1 MIYLVL
7 GALLENNKHHLI
19 TEFEKELKQY
29 ENFSD
34 KMNILIKELLEQEN
48 ISYHSIENRVKEKN
62 SLEKK
67 IDGKNKYQN
76 LSEITDIVG
85 CRIISYFEIDVEK
98 IVALLFKEFKI
109 DEVNSIDK
117 KKILDPD
124 RFGYL
129 SYHIICSINDE
140 RAQLREYKNYKDL
153 KFEIQVRTIL
163 QHAWAEIEHDIGYK
177 SNIAVPREF
186 RRKFSRIASILEIAD
201 DEFSRLKLDI
211 HNYVETISKQG
222 FENTDINAESLKL
235 FIEKSSD
242 LEEIETYVIET
253 LKLKNVA
260 FSEQMQEAI
269 ISFTLNIINKF
280 TAYKEILE
288 IQNSI
293 RKNKE
298 LIKQFIVKWAQL
310 RVMLLDRFQK
320 HFDQKDGLIIGYA
333 LMMEFVET
341 NHNEGLKAFFPDVSL
356 QEKDEA
362 VALAMK
368 LYQEITSH

>member
-1 MIYLVL
+1 M
-7 GALLENNKHHLI
+7 ENNKQHLI
-19 TEFEKELKQY
+19 AEYEKELKQY

-34 KMNILIKELLEQEN
+34 KMDILLKELLDQEK

-62 SLEKK
+62 SLSRK

-76 LSEITDIVG
+76 LNEITDIVG

-98 IVALLFKEFKI
+98 IVTLLTKEFKI

-211 HNYVETISKQG
+211 HNYVENISKQG
-222 FENTDINAESLKL
+222 FENIDINAESLKL
-235 FIEKSSD
+235 FIEQSSD
-242 LEEIETYVIET
+242 LEEIEAYVIE
-253 LKLKNVA
+253 KLGLETVV
-260 FSEQMQEAI
+260 FSEQIQSAHI
-269 ISFTLNIINKF
+269 GLILKIINQF
-280 TAYKEILE
+280 TTYKEILE
-288 IQNSI
+288 IQNSLQ
-293 RKNKE
+293 KNKE
-298 LIKQFIVKWAQL
+298 IIKQFIVKWAYA
-310 RVMLLDRFQK
+310 RGKLLERFRES
-320 HFDQKDGLIIGYA
+320 FEQKDGHLIGYA
-333 LMMEFVET
+333 LMIEFLKT
-341 NHNEGLKAFFPDVSL
+341 NHKEGLGAFFPNL
-356 QEKDEA
+356 LAPEKDEA

-368 LYQEITSH
+368 IYREITTLT

>member
-1 MIYLVL
+1 V
-7 GALLENNKHHLI
+7 ENNKHHLI
-19 TEFEKELKQY
+19 AEFEKELKQY

-34 KMNILIKELLEQEN
+34 KMDILIKELLEQEN

-62 SLEKK
+62 SLAKK

-98 IVALLFKEFKI
+98 IVALLTKEFKI

-186 RRKFSRIASILEIAD
+186 RRKFSRIASMLEIAD

-211 HNYVETISKQG
+211 HNYVENISKQG
-222 FENTDINAESLKL
+222 FENIDINAESLKL
-235 FIEKSSD
+235 FIEQSND
-242 LEEIETYVIET
+242 LEEIEAYLIEKLELKTVI
-253 LKLKNVA
+253 
-260 FSEQMQEAI
+260 FSEKMQSAHI
-269 ISFTLNIINKF
+269 GLILNIINQF
-280 TAYKEILE
+280 TTYKEILE

-293 RKNKE
+293 QKNKE
-298 LIKQFIVKWAQL
+298 LIKQFIVKWAHVRGNL
-310 RVMLLDRFQK
+310 IKRFREN
-320 HFDQKDGLIIGYA
+320 FEQKDGFILGYA
-333 LMMEFVET
+333 LMIEFLKT
-341 NHNEGLKAFFPDVSL
+341 DHKEGLKAFFPSL
-356 QEKDEA
+356 SIHEKEET
-362 VALAMK
+362 VTLAMK
-368 LYQEITSH
+368 LYREITSK

>member
-1 MIYLVL
+1 M
-7 GALLENNKHHLI
+7 ENNKHHLI

>member
-1 MIYLVL
+1 MLKKSF
-7 GALLENNKHHLI
+7 ALL
-19 TEFEKELKQY
+19 
-29 ENFSD
+29 S
-34 KMNILIKELLEQEN
+34 
-48 ISYHSIENRVKEKN
+48 
-62 SLEKK
+62 
-67 IDGKNKYQN
+67 
-76 LSEITDIVG
+76 
-85 CRIISYFEIDVEK
+85 
-98 IVALLFKEFKI
+98 KEFKI

-186 RRKFSRIASILEIAD
+186 RRKFSRIASMLEIAD

-211 HNYVETISKQG
+211 HNYVENLSKQG

-235 FIEKSSD
+235 FIEQSRD
-242 LEEIETYVIET
+242 LEEIEVYIIET
-253 LKLKNVA
+253 LALKNLA
-260 FSEQMQEAI
+260 FSEQMQAAN
-269 ISFTLNIINKF
+269 ISLFLNIINTF
-280 TAYKEILE
+280 TTYKEILE

-293 RKNKE
+293 QKNKE
-298 LIKQFIVKWAQL
+298 LIKQFIVRWAHE
-310 RVMLLDRFQK
+310 RDSKLLERFREN
-320 HFDQKDGLIIGYA
+320 FEQKDGFIIGYA
-333 LMMEFVET
+333 LMIEFLET
-341 NHNEGLKAFFPDVSL
+341 NHKEGLSAFFPSL
-356 QEKDEA
+356 SAPEKEKA

-368 LYQEITSH
+368 IYREITSK

>member
-1 MIYLVL
+1 M
-7 GALLENNKHHLI
+7 ENNKHHLI
-19 TEFEKELKQY
+19 AEFEKELKQY

-34 KMNILIKELLEQEN
+34 KMNILIKELLDQEN

-62 SLEKK
+62 SLAKK

-140 RAQLREYKNYKDL
+140 RAQLREYKNYKDF

-211 HNYVETISKQG
+211 HNYVENISKQG
-222 FENTDINAESLKL
+222 FENIDINAESLKL

-253 LKLKNVA
+253 LELKNVA
-260 FSEQMQEAI
+260 FSEQIQEAI
-269 ISFTLNIINKF
+269 ISFILTIINKF
-280 TAYKEILE
+280 TSYKEILE

-293 RKNKE
+293 QKNKE
-298 LIKQFIVKWAQL
+298 LIKRFIVTWAQF
-310 RVMLLDRFQK
+310 RAMLWDRF
-320 HFDQKDGLIIGYA
+320 HNNFDQKDGLIIGYA
-333 LMMEFVET
+333 LMIELLET
-341 NHNEGLKAFFPDVSL
+341 NHKEGLKAFFPDVSL

-362 VALAMK
+362 IELAMRI
-368 LYQEITSH
+368 YREMTSK

>member
-1 MIYLVL
+1 M
-7 GALLENNKHHLI
+7 ENNKHHLI
-19 TEFEKELKQY
+19 AEFEKELKQY

-34 KMNILIKELLEQEN
+34 KMNILIKELLDQEN

-62 SLEKK
+62 SLAKK

-76 LSEITDIVG
+76 LGEITDIVG

-211 HNYVETISKQG
+211 HNYVENIAKQG
-222 FENTDINAESLKL
+222 FENIDINAESLKL
-235 FIEKSSD
+235 FIEQSSD
-242 LEEIETYVIET
+242 LEEIETYIIET
-253 LKLKNVA
+253 LELKNVA
-260 FSEQMQEAI
+260 FSEQIQEAI
-269 ISFTLNIINKF
+269 ISFTLNIISKF
-280 TAYKEILE
+280 TTYKEILE

-293 RKNKE
+293 QKNKE
-298 LIKQFIVKWAQL
+298 LIKRFIVKWAQY
-310 RVMLLDRFQK
+310 RAMLWDRFHN

-333 LMMEFVET
+333 LMIEFLET
-341 NHNEGLKAFFPDVSL
+341 NHKEGLKEFFPDVSL

-362 VALAMK
+362 IELVMK
-368 LYQEITSH
+368 IYREMTSN

>member
-1 MIYLVL
+1 M
-7 GALLENNKHHLI
+7 ENNKHHLI
-19 TEFEKELKQY
+19 TEYEKGLKQY
-29 ENFSD
+29 ESFSD
-34 KMNILIKELLEQEN
+34 KMNILIKELLDQEK

-62 SLEKK
+62 SLAKK
-67 IDGKNKYQN
+67 IDGKNKYQD

-211 HNYVETISKQG
+211 HNYVENLSKQG

-235 FIEKSSD
+235 FIEQSND
-242 LEEIETYVIET
+242 LEEIEAYVIET
-253 LKLKNVA
+253 LNLTNLS
-260 FSEQMQEAI
+260 FSEQMQEAN
-269 ISFTLNIINKF
+269 ISLFLNIINTF
-280 TAYKEILE
+280 TTYKEILE

-293 RKNKE
+293 QKNKE
-298 LIKQFIVKWAQL
+298 LIKQFIVKWAHA
-310 RVMLLDRFQK
+310 RRRLLERFQEN
-320 HFDQKDGLIIGYA
+320 FEQKDGFIIGYA
-333 LMMEFVET
+333 LMLEFLGT
-341 NHNEGLKAFFPDVSL
+341 NHKQGLSSFFPSL
-356 QEKDEA
+356 SLSEREEA
-362 VALAMK
+362 VALAMAIYK
-368 LYQEITSH
+368 DITRH

>member
-1 MIYLVL
+1 M
-7 GALLENNKHHLI
+7 ENNKHHLI
-19 TEFEKELKQY
+19 TEYEKGLKQY
-29 ENFSD
+29 ESFSD
-34 KMNILIKELLEQEN
+34 KMNILIKELLDQEK

-62 SLEKK
+62 SLAKK
-67 IDGKNKYQN
+67 IDGKNKYQD
-76 LSEITDIVG
+76 LGEITDIVG

-129 SYHIICSINDE
+129 SYHIICSISDE

-186 RRKFSRIASILEIAD
+186 RRKFSRIASMLEIAD

-211 HNYVETISKQG
+211 HNYVETLSKQG

-242 LEEIETYVIET
+242 LEEIEAYIIET
-253 LKLKNVA
+253 LKLKNIA

-280 TAYKEILE
+280 TEYKEILE

-293 RKNKE
+293 QKNKE

-310 RVMLLDRFQK
+310 RAILLDRFQK
-320 HFDQKDGLIIGYA
+320 HFDQKDGLIIGYSI
-333 LMMEFVET
+333 MIEFLET
-341 NHNEGLKAFFPDVSL
+341 NNIDGLSAFFPDVSL
-356 QEKDEA
+356 QEKNEA
-362 VALAMK
+362 VALAIA
-368 LYQEITSH
+368 LYRDITRH

>member
-1 MIYLVL
+1 MDI
-7 GALLENNKHHLI
+7 LL
-19 TEFEKELKQY
+19 
-29 ENFSD
+29 
-34 KMNILIKELLEQEN
+34 KELLDQEK

-62 SLEKK
+62 SLSRK

-76 LSEITDIVG
+76 LNEITDIVG

-98 IVALLFKEFKI
+98 IVALLTKEFKI

-163 QHAWAEIEHDIGYK
+163 QHAWAQIEHDIGYK

-211 HNYVETISKQG
+211 HNYVENISKQG
-222 FENTDINAESLKL
+222 FENIDINAESLKL
-235 FIEKSSD
+235 FIEQSSD
-242 LEEIETYVIET
+242 LEEIEAYVIE
-253 LKLKNVA
+253 KLGLETVV
-260 FSEQMQEAI
+260 FSEQIQSAHI
-269 ISFTLNIINKF
+269 GLILKIINQF
-280 TAYKEILE
+280 TTYKEILE
-288 IQNSI
+288 IQNSLQ
-293 RKNKE
+293 KNKE
-298 LIKQFIVKWAQL
+298 IIKQFIVKWAYA
-310 RVMLLDRFQK
+310 RGKLLERFRES
-320 HFDQKDGLIIGYA
+320 FEQKDGHLIGYA
-333 LMMEFVET
+333 LMIEFLKT
-341 NHNEGLKAFFPDVSL
+341 NHKEGLSAFFPNL
-356 QEKDEA
+356 LAPEKDEA

-368 LYQEITSH
+368 IYREITTLTQFF

>member
-1 MIYLVL
+1 M
-7 GALLENNKHHLI
+7 ENNKHHLI
-19 TEFEKELKQY
+19 AEFEKELKQY
-29 ENFSD
+29 ENFCD
-34 KMNILIKELLEQEN
+34 KMDILLKELLEQEN

-62 SLEKK
+62 SLSRK
-67 IDGKNKYQN
+67 IDGKNKYQH

-85 CRIISYFEIDVEK
+85 LRIISYFETDVEK
-98 IVALLFKEFKI
+98 IVALLSKEFKI

-186 RRKFSRIASILEIAD
+186 RRKFSRIASMLEIAD

-222 FENTDINAESLKL
+222 FENIDINAESLKL
-235 FIEKSSD
+235 FIEQSKD
-242 LEEIETYVIET
+242 LEEIEAYIVEK
-253 LKLKNVA
+253 LELKNLA
-260 FSEQMQEAI
+260 FSEQMQSAN
-269 ISFTLNIINKF
+269 ISLFLYIINTF
-280 TAYKEILE
+280 TTYKEILE
-288 IQNSI
+288 LQNALQ
-293 RKNKE
+293 KNKKRLKE
-298 LIKQFIVKWAQL
+298 FIVTWVHA
-310 RVMLLDRFQK
+310 RGVLLERFREN
-320 HFDQKDGLIIGYA
+320 FEQKDGFIIGYA
-333 LMMEFVET
+333 LMMDFLET
-341 NHNEGLKAFFPDVSL
+341 NHKEGLGAFFPSL
-356 QEKDEA
+356 NAHEKSEA
-362 VALAMK
+362 VALALK
-368 LYQEITSH
+368 IYKEIAHEK